1 MENKAVKFYWEMIQ
15 MKETLYVETG
25 LRIQKMRVKRG
36 YTRDT
41 VAELSGIST
50 KFLYEIETGKKGF
63 SASVLF
69 RISKVLDVNCDYLLT
84 GKRGKENHSQKLLG
98 TLELFDEEQIHKL
111 VQLLEIVY
119 EIGM

>member
-1 MENKAVKFYWEMIQ
+1 
-15 MKETLYVETG
+15 MKDLLYVETG

-50 KFLYEIETGKKGF
+50 KFLYEIETGRKGF

-69 RISKVLDVNCDYLLT
+69 RISQVLDVNCDYLLT
-84 GKRGKENHSQKLLG
+84 GKRGKGKHSQKLLG

-119 EIGM
+119 EIGT

>member
-1 MENKAVKFYWEMIQ
+1 MENKAVKLYWEMIQ

-84 GKRGKENHSQKLLG
+84 GKRRKGNHSQKLLG
-98 TLELFDEEQIHKL
+98 ALELFDEEQIHKL

>member
-1 MENKAVKFYWEMIQ
+1 MENKAVKLYWEMIQ

-84 GKRGKENHSQKLLG
+84 GKRGKGNHSQKLLG
-98 TLELFDEEQIHKL
+98 ALELFDEEQIHKL

-119 EIGM
+119 EIGT